1 MDPNTGLAATADM
14 ATVMSAKLDRF
25 ASLFK
30 NVVIVNDNVPLKE
43 WVKGDLKESVA
54 FFDCTAVLNQYK
66 TWFHIFHNVQP
77 FYGSSVFS
85 L

>member
-30 NVVIVNDNVPLKE
+30 NVVIVNDNVPMKE
-43 WVKGDLKESVA
+43 WISEWTVEGKRGFL
-54 FFDCTAVLNQYK
+54 
-66 TWFHIFHNVQP
+66 
-77 FYGSSVFS
+77 
-85 L
+85 

>member
-30 NVVIVNDNVPLKE
+30 NVVIVNDNVPLK
-43 WVKGDLKESVA
+43 GQSKESVA